1 MSSAEVAQQYSM
13 INVVTHAVVYEELP
27 LGDSTGCRYAL
38 LGGNVLSTGVVV
50 LTTCVYF
57 ALFW

>member
-1 MSSAEVAQQYSM
+1 M

-38 LGGNVLSTGVVV
+38 LGGSVLSTGVVV